1 MLLAI
6 LAYIASRFSGLRLRY
21 SALYNI
27 ASYSLTL
34 PIILNIIYVVVNRLT
49 GFTIEYFQIM
59 YTAVATIYIITA
71 ILMIKSD
78 VIKKQ
83 MELRRIIE
91 EQEKVKQELK
101 QKEEEE
107 KEKREEERRRKQ
119 REEKEKEK
127 NENDGEIGNTPEGDN
142 A

>member
-1 MLLAI
+1 
-6 LAYIASRFSGLRLRY
+6 
-21 SALYNI
+21 
-27 ASYSLTL
+27 
-34 PIILNIIYVVVNRLT
+34 
-49 GFTIEYFQIM
+49 M